1 MNDTEYDEI
10 VSGIYSAAA
19 GRTDWRTTLNRLA
32 HAVGTEGV
40 QMIGVSKTN
49 GALVFSH
56 IGGPVSPEGELHY
69 IRTYHRID
77 PRVPIVATFEV
88 GKWLHCHEH
97 FDAAF
102 VEKDPFHQELLIPYR
117 CRYISATKLR
127 ENDSEI
133 VLIGFMRPDRPHNP
147 VEVEVLDHLRVHL
160 VRALELYQELRHM
173 YSELP
178 VGRQLLNRFRY
189 PMLLID
195 EQRGIRFRNE
205 AAAPMLAA
213 GEYVLDR
220 DGVLACRATQDEYS
234 LTLAVAELALHMQN
248 SGRDKTAVTM
258 RRKSDGRRVAVY
270 VSAIRPQAV
279 MSAFGPSPCALLMF
293 HDPQTHAELDPFIVA
308 ETFDL
313 TPAEAKVAV
322 SIAKGKTPEGIAQ
335 ESRVS
340 IATVRSQVQAIFRKT
355 GVTRQADLV
364 RALATFPDFASVIP
378 KVSA

>member
-1 MNDTEYDEI
+1 
-10 VSGIYSAAA
+10 
-19 GRTDWRTTLNRLA
+19 
-32 HAVGTEGV
+32 
-40 QMIGVSKTN
+40 
-49 GALVFSH
+49 
-56 IGGPVSPEGELHY
+56 
-69 IRTYHRID
+69 
-77 PRVPIVATFEV
+77 
-88 GKWLHCHEH
+88 
-97 FDAAF
+97 
-102 VEKDPFHQELLIPYR
+102 
-117 CRYISATKLR
+117 
-127 ENDSEI
+127 
-133 VLIGFMRPDRPHNP
+133 
-147 VEVEVLDHLRVHL
+147 
-160 VRALELYQELRHM
+160 
-173 YSELP
+173 
-178 VGRQLLNRFRY
+178 
-189 PMLLID
+189 
-195 EQRGIRFRNE
+195 
-205 AAAPMLAA
+205 MLAA

-234 LTLAVAELALHMQN
+234 LTLAVTELALHTQN

-258 RRKSDGRRVAVY
+258 RRNSDGRRVAVY

-279 MSAFGPSPCALLMF
+279 MRAFGPSPCALLMF

-378 KVSA
+378 KVGA